1 MGTDCKL
8 LFPLLINLD
17 VGRPSGDVTPLRAE
31 LPIEKPKK
39 ALTEPVISMR
49 ATKIKVRTAVEFVVI
64 TVRPCLIAISSLN
77 EKFFFGWRKILK
89 TMLC

>member
-1 MGTDCKL
+1 M
-8 LFPLLINLD
+8 
-17 VGRPSGDVTPLRAE
+17 RAE

-64 TVRPCLIAISSLN
+64 IVITVRPCLIAISSLN
-77 EKFFFGWRKILK
+77 EKFFFWLA
-89 TMLC
+89 